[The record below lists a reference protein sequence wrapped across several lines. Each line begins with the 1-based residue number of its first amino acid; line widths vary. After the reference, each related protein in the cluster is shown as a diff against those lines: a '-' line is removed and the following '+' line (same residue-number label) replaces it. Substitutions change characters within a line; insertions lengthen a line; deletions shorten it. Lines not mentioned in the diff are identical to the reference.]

1 MTSVNIS
8 SVTNTVV
15 ATENGTSTVVT
26 VPQTSTV
33 TAVTAGPQGAAGAA
47 FPLNE
52 TGKVD
57 KSIIYYDL
65 ASGLYKADSTWTVAT
80 LVFGGDY

>member
-1 MTSVNIS
+1 MTSVNVS

-15 ATENGTSTVVT
+15 ATENGTTTVVT

-33 TAVTAGPQGAAGAA
+33 TAITAGPQGPVGS
-47 FPLNE
+47 FVLDE
-52 TGKVD
+52 TGKAD
-57 KSIIYYDL
+57 KSIIYYDS
-65 ASGLYKADSTWTVAT
+65 ASASYKADSTWTVAT

>member
-1 MTSVNIS
+1 MTSVNVS

-15 ATENGTSTVVT
+15 ATEGGTSTVIT

-33 TAVTAGPQGAAGAA
+33 TAITAGPQGPAGS
-47 FPLNE
+47 FSLDQ
-52 TGKVD
+52 TGKAD
-57 KSIIYYDL
+57 KSVIYYDH
-65 ASGLYKADSTWTVAT
+65 ASGSFKADSTWTVDT